1 MSEFKFTCPV
11 CSQHIAADSS
21 AAGAQIEC
29 PTCFQKIIIP
39 QAPRADS
46 KYILSA
52 TQVIKPPRVSPPP
65 TPVSEGAASR
75 KSRKGL
81 PLAVVALVI
90 FLCALLAAIYLL
102 RKDAGQPDAPQSTA
116 RLPGSSERTSL
127 SKRWSLNLAGA
138 PYPDN
143 IPAGRI
149 HNRDFNCER
158 AIVHNGVLVLRQG
171 SGTQPDLAV
180 SVFLPVNGTPE
191 LEGKSFNI
199 ETNQT
204 GDTPRVALRWK
215 EAELQVSQ
223 SFTNG
228 YAMKL
233 EFGRFATNRVSGKI
247 YVCLPDVSKSF
258 VAGSF
263 DAEIKTSHSPRIR

>member
-29 PTCFQKIIIP
+29 PTCFQKIIVP

-52 TQVIKPPRVSPPP
+52 TQVIKPPDVSPPP
-65 TPVSEGAASR
+65 MPVSQAAA
-75 KSRKGL
+75 SRKGL
-81 PLAVVALVI
+81 PVAVVVLAVI
-90 FLCALLAAIYLL
+90 LCALLALVYLW
-102 RKDAGQPDAPQSTA
+102 RKNTGQSEVSQSPA
-116 RLPGSSERTSL
+116 RLPGSSEHTRPG
-127 SKRWSLNLAGA
+127 RGWSLNLASA

-149 HNRDFNCER
+149 RNRNFNCER

-171 SGTQPDLAV
+171 SGIQPDLAM
-180 SVFLPVNGTPE
+180 SIFLPVNGTPE
-191 LEGKSFNI
+191 LDGKSFNI
-199 ETNQT
+199 ETNQA

-228 YAMKL
+228 YALKL
-233 EFGRFATNRVSGKI
+233 EFGHFASNRVSGKI

-263 DAEIKTSHSPRIR
+263 DAEIRTSQSPRIR

>member
-29 PTCFQKIIIP
+29 PTCFQKIIVP

-52 TQVIKPPRVSPPP
+52 TQVIKPPTVSPLP
-65 TPVSEGAASR
+65 TPVSQAVV
-75 KSRKGL
+75 SRKGFPL
-81 PLAVVALVI
+81 PVIVLAVVLG
-90 FLCALLAAIYLL
+90 ALLALVYLW
-102 RKDAGQPDAPQSTA
+102 RKQARQSETPQSSVHS
-116 RLPGSSERTSL
+116 PGTSEHTRPG
-127 SKRWSLNLAGA
+127 KGWSLNLAGA

-143 IPAGRI
+143 ISAGRI
-149 HNRDFNCER
+149 HNREFNCER

-171 SGTQPDLAV
+171 SGIQPDLAV
-180 SVFLPVNGTPE
+180 SVFLPVNGTPD
-191 LEGKSFNI
+191 LDGKSFNI

-204 GDTPRVALRWK
+204 GETPRVALRWK

-228 YAMKL
+228 YALKL
-233 EFGRFATNRVSGKI
+233 EFGHFATNRVSGKI

-263 DAEIKTSHSPRIR
+263 DAEIRTSQSPRIR